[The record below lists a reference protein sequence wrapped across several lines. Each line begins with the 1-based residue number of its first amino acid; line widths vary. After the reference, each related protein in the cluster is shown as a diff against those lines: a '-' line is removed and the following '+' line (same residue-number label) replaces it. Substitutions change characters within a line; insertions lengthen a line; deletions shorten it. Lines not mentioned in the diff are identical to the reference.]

1 MFAYTYASEL
11 DPDCCGIDIRKGVK
25 EIGMKYSEF
34 RRWLKKQGCTFET
47 REGGTSHMIVR
58 YKGKQTSFPMH
69 GSKEIG
75 TGLVQA
81 IKKQLGLK

>member
-1 MFAYTYASEL
+1 
-11 DPDCCGIDIRKGVK
+11 
-25 EIGMKYSEF
+25 MKYSEF

-47 REGGTSHMIVR
+47 REGGTSHLIVR
-58 YKGKQTSFPMH
+58 YKDKQAPFPMH

-75 TGLVQA
+75 TGLVHA

>member
-1 MFAYTYASEL
+1 
-11 DPDCCGIDIRKGVK
+11 
-25 EIGMKYSEF
+25 MKHTEA
-34 RRWLKKQGCTFET
+34 RRELKKLGCTFET
-47 REGGTSHMIVR
+47 REGGTGHLIVR

-75 TGLVQA
+75 TGLFKA